1 MLSSGLLALV
11 VTFVLALAWLR
22 LVDFFAQQGWISS
35 DLSRKIIHTGTGP
48 LFVLCWLLFPPQPSA
63 RFLATLVPLAITLQ
77 FFLVGAGM
85 LRDPAAVQ
93 AMSRTGDRRE
103 ILRGPLYYGII
114 FILLT
119 LIYWKETPTGIVAL
133 MLLCG
138 GDGLADIIGRRFG
151 KSRLPW
157 NPAKSWEGSFGM
169 LAGGWLFS
177 AGILAVY
184 LAAGVF
190 NGPLA
195 LYLFPITLIALAGA
209 LVETLPVRDLD
220 NLTVTLVAVILGN
233 YLF

>member
-1 MLSSGLLALV
+1 M
-11 VTFVLALAWLR
+11 TFVLALAWLR

-157 NPAKSWEGSFGM
+157 NPAKSWAGSFGM